1 MSYTPS
7 NETRQHLADLYEMKG
22 SYQKVADSLNAG
34 RRQKDFTA
42 YQVRRMLN
50 TERVA
55 HGEIQP
61 DPIPVRLTQ
70 AQQRSLQRKTKVEGR
85 TYERSYETYR
95 GFRGTEAERERNR
108 RRAEKTS
115 EGIQARIDGVL
126 KGKDGKPGLEEQLR
140 MARKGGDDAE
150 AQRLISEIRRYQGY
164 KDNLRKAKADAE
176 NFQEWKGIREKIS

>member
-1 MSYTPS
+1 LSMAYTPS
-7 NETRQHLADLYEMKG
+7 NETRQHLADLYEMTG

-61 DPIPVRLTQ
+61 DPIPVNLTQ
-70 AQQRSLQRKTKVEGR
+70 AQQRSLQRKTKVEGQ

-95 GFRGTEAERERNR
+95 GFRGTETERERNR

-115 EGIQARIDGVL
+115 EGIQRRINDKL
-126 KGKDGKPGLEEQLR
+126 TDLQSQLR
-140 MARKGGDDAE
+140 TARKGGDNAE
-150 AQRLISEIRRYQGY
+150 AERLTGEIRRYQGFN
-164 KDNLRKAKADAE
+164 DNLRKAKADAE